1 MFDLVPF
8 NRRNRGL
15 SRTRDSFEEFVNNFF
30 DNFPTVS
37 NGSLTQFKTD
47 VKETENEY
55 IVQAELPG
63 MSKDDISIE
72 LNEDYLIISAENNE
86 VIEEEKDN
94 YIRKER
100 HIGKYQ
106 RSFYVKDINT
116 EEIDAKYEDGILEI
130 KLPKTAPKTNVKR
143 IDIN

>member
-1 MFDLVPF
+1 MFDLMPF

-15 SRTRDSFEEFVNNFF
+15 SKTRDTFEDFFNGFF
-30 DNFPTVS
+30 DNFPSTF
-37 NGSLTQFKTD
+37 NGSMGQFKTD
-47 VKETENEY
+47 VKENGNEY

-63 MSKDDISIE
+63 MNKENINIE
-72 LNEDYLIISAENNE
+72 LNEDYLTIRAENNE

-100 HIGKYQ
+100 HTGRYQ

-116 EEIDAKYEDGILEI
+116 DEINAKYDNGILELR
-130 KLPKTAPKTNVKR
+130 LPKTTPQKNVKR
-143 IDIN
+143 IDIK